1 MAQTVDII
9 IIGGGVMGA
18 SIAYNLARQG
28 AGQVVLLE
36 RRALSTGTTG
46 HSGAIIRQHYSN
58 EVTIRMAQESL
69 RIFERFDEIIGGES
83 GFVRTGLL
91 VLSDQQG
98 AGALQANIELQQRL
112 GVNTRALNL
121 ADIEEVVPGYNSR
134 DAALACYEM
143 DAGVADPIAT
153 TYSFANRARDYGA
166 IIHEGVSV
174 TQLLTQKERITGVA
188 TTQGDFLA
196 PQVILAA
203 NVWSAALAQQIGIT
217 LPVKATRHPMLV
229 LHRPPAKDS
238 RNGGMHAVCFDGAQ
252 SMYMRPDVGGVTL
265 VGSVDNVMVESD
277 PDNYLRGV
285 AEDEIRSFYV
295 KAVRRLPSLEQAVV
309 RGGWS
314 GIYDDTPDYH
324 PILGKLAAYEG
335 LYCALGH
342 SGHGFK
348 LSPCIGRWIAQLVL
362 TGEGPADMQ
371 YFGYERFEQGKE
383 LHTGYNTSGVLG

>member
-1 MAQTVDII
+1 MAQTADII
-9 IIGGGVMGA
+9 IVGGGVMGA
-18 SIAYNLARQG
+18 SIAYNLASQG
-28 AGQVVLLE
+28 ARRVVLLE
-36 RRALSTGTTG
+36 RRTISAGTTG

-58 EVTIRMAQESL
+58 EVTIRMARESL
-69 RIFERFDEIIGGES
+69 HVFERFNEMVGGDS
-83 GFVRTGLL
+83 GFIRTGLL

-98 AGALQANIELQQRL
+98 ASALQANIDLQQRL

-121 ADIEEVVPGYNSR
+121 ADIGEVAPGYNAQ
-134 DAALACYEM
+134 DAALACYES

-153 TYSFANRARDYGA
+153 THSFANRARDYGA
-166 IIHEGVSV
+166 VIHEGISV

-203 NVWSAALAQQIGIT
+203 NMWSVALAQQIGIT
-217 LPVKATRHPMLV
+217 LPIKATRHPMLV
-229 LHRPPAKDS
+229 LRRPPARES
-238 RNGGMHAVCFDGAQ
+238 RNSMHAVCFDGMQ

-265 VGSVDNVMVESD
+265 VGSVDNVVVESD

-285 AEDEIRSFYV
+285 TEDEIRSFR
-295 KAVRRLPSLEQAVV
+295 AQAIRRLPTLEQAVV
-309 RGGWS
+309 RGGWA

-335 LYCALGH
+335 LYCAVGF

-348 LSPCIGRWIAQLVL
+348 LSPCIGRWMAQLVL
-362 TGEGPADMQ
+362 TDESPVDMQ
-371 YFGYERFEQGKE
+371 SFGYERFERGKE
-383 LHTGYNTSGVLG
+383 ILSGYNTSGVLG

>member
-1 MAQTVDII
+1 MAQSADII
-9 IIGGGVMGA
+9 IVGGGVMGA
-18 SIAYNLARQG
+18 SIAYNLACQG
-28 AGQVVLLE
+28 AGRVALLE
-36 RRALSTGTTG
+36 RRAISTGTTG

-69 RIFERFDEIIGGES
+69 HVFEHFDEVVGGDS

-98 AGALQANIELQQRL
+98 AIALQANIDLQQRL

-121 ADIEEVVPGYNSR
+121 VDIDEVAPVYSAQ
-134 DAALACYEM
+134 DAALACYESN
-143 DAGVADPIAT
+143 AGVADPIAT
-153 TYSFANRARDYGA
+153 THSFANRARDYGA
-166 IIHEGVSV
+166 VIHEGVSV

-188 TTQGDFLA
+188 TTQGDFFA

-203 NVWSAALAQQIGIT
+203 NVWSVALAQQIGIA
-217 LPVKATRHPMLV
+217 LPVKATRHPILV
-229 LHRPPAKDS
+229 LRRPPTKDS
-238 RNGGMHAVCFDGAQ
+238 RNSMHAVCFDGMQ

-265 VGSVDNVMVESD
+265 VGSVDNVMVESN

-285 AEDEIRSFYV
+285 TEDEIRSFRA
-295 KAVRRLPSLEQAVV
+295 KAIRRLPALEQAVV

-314 GIYDDTPDYH
+314 GIYDDTLDYH

-335 LYCALGH
+335 LYCAAGF

-348 LSPCIGRWIAQLVL
+348 LSPCIGRWMAQLVL
-362 TGEGPADMQ
+362 MGESPADMQ
-371 YFGYERFEQGKE
+371 YFAYERFEQGKE
-383 LHTGYNTSGVLG
+383 IRTGYNTSGVLG

>member
-1 MAQTVDII
+1 MVQTADII

-18 SIAYNLARQG
+18 SIAYYLAHQG
-28 AGQVVLLE
+28 AGRVVLLE
-36 RRALSTGTTG
+36 RRAISTGTTG

-58 EVTIRMAQESL
+58 EVTIRMAKESL
-69 RIFERFDEIIGGES
+69 HIFERFDEVIGGNA
-83 GFVRTGLL
+83 GFVTTGLL

-98 AGALQANIELQQRL
+98 AGALQTNIELQQRL
-112 GVNTRALNL
+112 GVNVRAVNL
-121 ADIEEVVPGYNSR
+121 ADIGEVAPSYSAQ
-134 DAALACYEM
+134 DAALACYES

-153 TYSFANRARDYGA
+153 THSFANRARDYGA
-166 IIHEGVSV
+166 VIHEGVSV
-174 TQLLTQKERITGVA
+174 TQILTQKERIAGVA

-203 NVWSAALAQQIGIT
+203 NVWSVALAQQIGIN

-229 LHRPPAKDS
+229 LRQPPVKAS
-238 RNGGMHAVCFDGAQ
+238 HMHAVCFDGIQ
-252 SMYMRPDVGGVTL
+252 SMYMRPDIGGVTL

-285 AEDEIRSFYV
+285 TEDEIRNFQTR
-295 KAVRRLPSLEQAVV
+295 AVRRLPALKQAVV
-309 RGGWS
+309 RGGWA

-335 LYCALGH
+335 LYCAVGF

-348 LSPCIGRWIAQLVL
+348 LSPTIGRWTAQLVL
-362 TGEGPADMQ
+362 TDESPVDMQ
-371 YFGYERFEQGKE
+371 YFAYERFEQGKQMCA
-383 LHTGYNTSGVLG
+383 GRSTSGVLG

>member
-1 MAQTVDII
+1 MAQTADII
-9 IIGGGVMGA
+9 IVGGGVMGA

-28 AGQVVLLE
+28 AGRVVLLE
-36 RRALSTGTTG
+36 RRAISTGTTG

-69 RIFERFDEIIGGES
+69 HVFGRFNEVVGGDS
-83 GFVRTGLL
+83 GFVTTGLL

-98 AGALQANIELQQRL
+98 ADALQANIELQQRL
-112 GVNTRALNL
+112 GVNTGALNL
-121 ADIEEVVPGYNSR
+121 ADIGEVAPGYSAQ
-134 DAALACYEM
+134 DAALACYES

-153 TYSFANRARDYGA
+153 THSFANRARDHGA
-166 IIHEGVSV
+166 VISEGVSV
-174 TQLLTQKERITGVA
+174 TQLLTQKGRITGAA

-203 NVWSAALAQQIGIT
+203 NVWSVALAQQIGIT
-217 LPVKATRHPMLV
+217 LPIKATRHPMLV
-229 LHRPPAKDS
+229 LRRPSARDGRS
-238 RNGGMHAVCFDGAQ
+238 NTMHAVCFDGMQ
-252 SMYMRPDVGGVTL
+252 SMYMRPDIGGVTL

-285 AEDEIRSFYV
+285 TEDEIRSFRA
-295 KAVRRLPSLEQAVV
+295 KAIRRLPMLEQAIV

-335 LYCALGH
+335 LYCAVGF

-348 LSPCIGRWIAQLVL
+348 LSPTIGRWMAQLVL
-362 TGEGPADMQ
+362 TGESLADMQ
-371 YFGYERFEQGKE
+371 HFAYERFGQGKE
-383 LHTGYNTSGVLG
+383 MQVGRNTSGVLG